1 MEFSLRS
8 LILSA
13 TFVLWSLHSFYSYAY
28 GLPLL
33 ATLAGLFIFILSLP
47 QYLNTHGFSVNKLQM
62 TLILFY
68 VSILFWSLLDL
79 FVIQDLPNIKRILF
93 FLLSILFILAAG
105 FIVKTVGLKRLLTFH
120 LMLHSLFFFVQFLSF
135 YVFNKYIDFIEP
147 FNGMPQSVF
156 GGSFSFSFMPNFM
169 RAAGLYN
176 EPGTYS
182 NFIAPLL
189 MVYSQFYHEKGIA
202 RVVFWMSITSLFFS
216 FSTFG
221 AVFATLIVLFST
233 SLSKLNKI
241 FLVLLGSLVTI
252 PYFIYRFINRSIA
265 GYETG
270 TGIRE
275 TFIRDIFEYITSS
288 VHGVFFGSGNMIS
301 LEYYIKYTM
310 PDNDAGLITY
320 LVHST
325 GPLFTIF
332 LIIFLIWRSY
342 PLNIHSTIAFL
353 ILMLGKVSL
362 FSPFAP
368 PLLYIIFYKNKK

>member
-1 MEFSLRS
+1 M
-8 LILSA
+8 
-13 TFVLWSLHSFYSYAY
+13 
-28 GLPLL
+28 
-33 ATLAGLFIFILSLP
+33 AGLFIFILSLQ
-47 QYLNTHGFSVNKLQM
+47 QYLKTPEIYINKLQM

-68 VSILFWSLLDL
+68 VLILFWSLLDL
-79 FVIQDLPNIKRILF
+79 FALQDPPNIKRILF
-93 FLLSILFILAAG
+93 FLLSALFILAAG

-120 LMLHSLFFFVQFLSF
+120 LMVHSLFFFVQFLSF
-135 YVFNKYIDFIEP
+135 YVLNKYIDFIEP

-156 GGSFSFSFMPNFM
+156 GGSFSFSFIPNFI

-182 NFIAPLL
+182 NFIAPLI

-202 RVVFWMSITSLFFS
+202 RVVFWMSIASLFFS

-221 AVFATLIVLFST
+221 MVFAILIILSST

-241 FLVLLGSLVTI
+241 LLTLFGSLVTI
-252 PYFIYRFINRSIA
+252 PYFLYRFLDRAAA
-265 GYETG
+265 GYDTG

-275 TFIRDIFEYITSS
+275 TFIKDIFEYVTSS
-288 VHGVFFGSGNMIS
+288 VHGFFFGSGNMLS

-332 LIIFLIWRSY
+332 LIMFLVWRSY
-342 PLNIHSTIAFL
+342 PLSTHSTIAFL